1 MANYIDISSWNKQVH
16 VHTTGTRQK
25 YILISP
31 DDDKYY
37 FKTSLKKGI
46 KDWKYEFWSE
56 VIASEVGN
64 WLGFNV
70 LKYDVAS
77 FDDLIGCISKSIIN
91 EDQEEHHDGFRYIIE
106 KFPEFSFNF
115 KKTHSYQ
122 KIIGTLKHIDLYH
135 FKKDVIGMI
144 IFDSMIGNTDRHSEN
159 WALITVKSEEIKKLT
174 EILESIDKSNL
185 FVKFYFN
192 FFLFFK
198 LRLTNKSLK
207 RLIHK
212 KRYLFSPIYDSGSS
226 LGRELDEEKINILMR
241 DEKEFK
247 NYTDKCYPDIK
258 WETDT
263 GINKLT
269 DFELIET
276 IRLDEYEIVDSI
288 IQRIKKRYS
297 KHKLIAIV
305 NNIDINVPD
314 KFNDYK
320 IPESRKQF
328 IINCIDTKIN
338 NLFVI
343 K

>member
-1 MANYIDISSWNKQVH
+1 MANYIDISSWNKQIH

-31 DDDKYY
+31 DDEKYY
-37 FKTSLKKGI
+37 FKTSLKKGT

-56 VIASEVGN
+56 VIASKVGI

-70 LKYDVAS
+70 LEYEVAS

-106 KFPEFSFNF
+106 KFPEFSSNF

-135 FKKDVIGMI
+135 FKKDVIEMI

-159 WALITVKSEEIKKLT
+159 WALITVKSDEIKYLT
-174 EILESIDKSNL
+174 EMLKSIDKLNL
-185 FVKFYFN
+185 FVKLYFDI
-192 FFLFFK
+192 FLFIK

-212 KRYLFSPIYDSGSS
+212 KRYIFSPIYDSGSS
-226 LGRELDEEKINILMR
+226 LGRELNEEKLNILMR
-241 DEKEFK
+241 DNKGFK
-247 NYTDKCYPDIK
+247 SYTDRCYPDIK
-258 WETDT
+258 WETDA

-269 DFELIET
+269 DFELIKKIKLE
-276 IRLDEYEIVDSI
+276 EYEIADSV
-288 IQRIKKRYS
+288 IQRIKKKYS
-297 KHKLIAIV
+297 KHKLIDIV
-305 NNIDINVPD
+305 NNIDRNIPE
-314 KFNDYK
+314 KFNNYK
-320 IPESRKQF
+320 MPEIRKQF
-328 IINCIDTKIN
+328 IIKCIDTKIN
-338 NLFVI
+338 NLFEI